1 MENLTIPMV
10 FEALLKEIKKRG
22 VVDEVVISACMDVM
36 EVGIYTNRGVAFP
49 IRLYQGQPTTFHDL
63 IEQNPDMSL
72 EDYIAHVYEHVFN
85 RSKDQPR
92 MEFPARN
99 TIAAARD
106 LNLKYFQGYGHNPNI
121 SKRQY
126 VHFVRYMFATGQTCK
141 KCRVGLIETEIDSYQ
156 ETHSCLNCGNYEVV
170 R

>member
-22 VVDEVVISACMDVM
+22 VVDEIVISACMDVM

-49 IRLYQGQPTTFHDL
+49 IRLYQGKPITFQDVV
-63 IEQNPDMSL
+63 EKKPEMTL
-72 EDYIAHVYEHVFN
+72 EEYVAFVYDHVFN
-85 RSKDQPR
+85 RSASRPR

-99 TIAAARD
+99 SIAAARD
-106 LNLKYFQGYGHNPNI
+106 NNLKYFQGYGHNPNI

-126 VHFVRYMFATGQTCK
+126 VHFVRYMFASGQTCK
-141 KCRVGLIETEIDSYQ
+141 ECRVGLIETDVDSHQ
-156 ETHSCLNCGNYEVV
+156 ETHTCLNCGNYEVI